1 MNDCDCISLLQWVL
15 PRLHMQ
21 WRGFR
26 KVRGQV
32 CKRIQR
38 RMGELAI
45 TDVAL
50 YRDHLQQHADE
61 WLLLRDLCRITI
73 SRFWRDKR
81 AYVSLDSNV
90 LPVLAQQAI
99 QRGDGTLR
107 IWSAGCGS
115 GEEPYSVTLLWEL
128 KLRDRFPSLKLNV
141 LATDID
147 HAVLARAKTACY
159 GHGSLKDL
167 PTDWYVIA
175 FQQIDDA
182 YCLRQRFKRGVTFRH
197 HDVRDQP
204 PDLQFDLILCRNLV
218 FTYFDESQQRAVV
231 GHLLNA
237 LVPDGALMLGSH
249 EHLSADERRLK
260 VWPGLPCFFT
270 HRNAPALNLR

>member
-1 MNDCDCISLLQWVL
+1 MRDCDCISLLQWAL

-38 RMGELAI
+38 RMRELSI

-50 YRDHLQQHADE
+50 YRDHLEQHADE

-73 SRFWRDKR
+73 SRFWRDKG
-81 AYVSLDSNV
+81 AYLSLESNV
-90 LPVLAQQAI
+90 LPTLAQQAI
-99 QRGDGTLR
+99 QRGDDTLR

-115 GEEPYSVTLLWEL
+115 GDEPYSVTLVWEL
-128 KLRDRFPSLKLNV
+128 KLRDRFPSLNLRV

-147 HAVLARAKTACY
+147 RAVLARAKTACY
-159 GHGSLKDL
+159 GRGSLKDL
-167 PTDWYVIA
+167 PADWRVIA
-175 FQQIDDA
+175 FQQIADA
-182 YCLRQRFKRGVTFRH
+182 YCLRQRFKRCVTFRF
-197 HDVRDQP
+197 HDVRDP
-204 PDLQFDLILCRNLV
+204 PPSVRFDLILCRNLV
-218 FTYFDESQQRAVV
+218 FTYFDETLQRSVV
-231 GHLLNA
+231 GHLINS

-249 EHLSADERRLK
+249 EQLSADEQRLK
-260 VWPGLPCFFT
+260 GWPALPCFFT
-270 HRNAPALNLR
+270 TQERLRT